1 MDFSSGAYYI
11 PDEFKNQVDF
21 SYFCYDHFVGLNN
34 NNNNNNNNSFFNF
47 KDCGVLESIEK
58 DKKFKKGKKNKKEKK
73 FKV

>member
-1 MDFSSGAYYI
+1 MYLCI
-11 PDEFKNQVDF
+11 
-21 SYFCYDHFVGLNN
+21 CYSI
-34 NNNNNNNNSFFNF
+34 NNNNSFFNF